1 MLESSGVA
9 GHLLCSLRLRA
20 AEPHGALPH
29 REAPLH
35 YYGALGTG
43 DWMDPGQWV
52 SRQAYN
58 SITLL
63 PYWITPSATF
73 LAVLPESIDNTD
85 TGKRGRTEV
94 LYRVSPRY
102 VPLPLES
109 WWIVVLQLSKWPF
122 LSIHAITKQEHDSL
136 VPIHIPQQIRVQLLK
151 PLIGLILPK
160 GQRVSKEVQCN
171 IRALLQDSNGGSC
184 INLLCTVTKHMEN
197 QRRVEQ
203 SKSINNV
210 NTKLKLQAVISPTH
224 AAQFITACGFTIRP
238 KPFINLLNDDILQPL

>member
-102 VPLPLES
+102 VLLPLES

-171 IRALLQDSNGGSC
+171 IRALLQDSNGGGLPPKKLWS
-184 INLLCTVTKHMEN
+184 
-197 QRRVEQ
+197 
-203 SKSINNV
+203 V
-210 NTKLKLQAVISPTH
+210 NTKMKYEFKLCI
-224 AAQFITACGFTIRP
+224 
-238 KPFINLLNDDILQPL
+238 